1 MSVILDALKKAQNE
15 RKGPD
20 GSGGPKQEDPKNK
33 NKRLII
39 IALLGIVFLVLA
51 YIVPDLLKPGI
62 PVVVQKPSVD
72 PTGAAPIKT
81 TGTTA
86 AEPGKPQ
93 ISGGTAQSGMPPE
106 YTGKEIK
113 PSGDGKKTPDG
124 IDESSRDAHAQG
136 ARRRIPAAPRD
147 GSADDDIQV
156 VSKKID
162 DAKMNALFNEALTE
176 MSGGRVESARRIYR
190 EILKQRPYNME
201 ALNNLGVIALNEG
214 NTKEALFHFRRI
226 VEYRKDYAKAY
237 NNMGLAYLR
246 EGDLRKAEENFRK
259 TIVLDGDGVEPYVNL
274 SALYRG
280 TGRFDEALNI
290 LAVPLKKGKK
300 SAPLFLACAVIY
312 DETGDHER
320 ATRYY
325 RLFLA
330 EGGSKEERAKV
341 IDRLKYLDDR
351 AGKKEIR

>member
-15 RKGPD
+15 RKGSDKPEN
-20 GSGGPKQEDPKNK
+20 PQPEDPKNR

-39 IALLGIVFLVLA
+39 IALLGVAFLVLA
-51 YIVPDLLKPGI
+51 YIVPDFLKPKV
-62 PVVVQKPSVD
+62 PVVAQKPQGD
-72 PTGAAPIKT
+72 PVAAVPVKG

-86 AEPGKPQ
+86 TDMGKPQ
-93 ISGGTAQSGMPPE
+93 TTGGTAQSGTYPGRA
-106 YTGKEIK
+106 GKEMGS
-113 PSGDGKKTPDG
+113 PGDTKKAPDEIAGRSRG
-124 IDESSRDAHAQG
+124 ILAGQGGIPRAVTRDV
-136 ARRRIPAAPRD
+136 P
-147 GSADDDIQV
+147 ADDTISV

-162 DAKMNALFNEALTE
+162 DSKVNAWFNEALTE
-176 MSGGRVESARRIYR
+176 MSGGRVENAKKIYR
-190 EILKQRPYNME
+190 EILKQRPYNIE

-237 NNMGLAYLR
+237 NNIGLAYLR
-246 EGDLRKAEENFRK
+246 DGDLQKAEENFRK
-259 TIVLDGDGVEPYVNL
+259 NIVLDGDSVEPYVNL

-290 LAVPLKKGKK
+290 LAVPLRKGKK
-300 SAPLFLACAVIY
+300 SAPLFLSYAVIT
-312 DETGDHER
+312 DERGDYER
-320 ATRYY
+320 ANRFY

-341 IDRLKYLDDR
+341 IDRLKYLDENSK
-351 AGKKEIR
+351 KKEIR